1 MKVWVTAEGKPLKT
15 EEDERTLG
23 WEVKAEITDL
33 SYSFG
38 TVGRMTRV
46 HSTNLP
52 TTTSKK
58 PWLEWTSCGTSD
70 WWEEFLADLLGSLL
84 LFLWA
89 PHPTLGL
96 AFFQQPASDSLFF
109 FFGEIPSRAFWSP
122 SACKNPREKQVLWH
136 IHPLEAAP
144 SQWLLVDTVRLNPHT
159 RVPLQDQGTPSC
171 PPQLISFILYPC
183 LASLT
188 PL

>member
-52 TTTSKK
+52 TTTWKK

-109 FFGEIPSRAFWSP
+109 FLEKFPQGLSGAHLPARIPERSKCCDIFTPSR
-122 SACKNPREKQVLWH
+122 Q
-136 IHPLEAAP
+136 PLANDC
-144 SQWLLVDTVRLNPHT
+144 W
-159 RVPLQDQGTPSC
+159 
-171 PPQLISFILYPC
+171 
-183 LASLT
+183 
-188 PL
+188 